1 MMNAPHN
8 GTETSQEAAKSIG
21 DLLPGIRKTVY
32 ELLKEFPCGLTC
44 DEVEQRLNVRHQT
57 ASARLNEL
65 QETGHASLRI
75 NPETKKPFTRK
86 TRSGRNARIYFV
98 S

>member
-1 MMNAPHN
+1 MNALHN
-8 GTETSQEAAKSIG
+8 ETETSQEAAKSVG
-21 DLLPGIRKTVY
+21 DLLNGWRKAVY
-32 ELLKEFPCGLTC
+32 QLLKEFPCGLTC

>member
-1 MMNAPHN
+1 MKALHN
-8 GTETSQEAAKSIG
+8 ETETSQEAAESVG
-21 DLLPGIRKTVY
+21 DLLNGWRKAVY
-32 ELLKEFPCGLTC
+32 QLLKEFPCGLTC
-44 DEVEQRLNVRHQT
+44 DEVEQRLSLKHQT

-65 QETGHASLRI
+65 QQLGHASMRI